1 MESQAQCGTLFF
13 FSARREIAAGNANSQ
28 DQRVAGVCP
37 PTSLTACRE
46 IVESISPALLTL
58 MLAVAAGLGFLGWLF
73 LRHLKMLLAERKEEQ
88 SLLMIQQHIDQLRT
102 QFAQVLDSNTQLIHT
117 QLGQLL
123 GSVNERLRENSEV
136 LQKTQQGLGERLDN
150 AARVVGNV
158 QRSLGGLEE
167 ANRKIYEVGKD
178 IASLQEILRS
188 PKLRGGFGEFFLGD
202 LLSQTLPPDHFT
214 MQFGFRSG
222 EKVDA
227 VIKLGGSLV
236 PVDSKFPLEN
246 FRRILEGVTE
256 EEKTKARRQFVA
268 DVKKH
273 IDAIATKYILPDEG
287 TYDFALMYIPAENVY
302 YETIIKD
309 DAFGGERSL
318 SQYALA
324 KRVIPVSP
332 NSFYAYLQAI
342 VLGLK
347 GMKIEERA
355 KEILQYLS
363 RLDGDF
369 AKFKDEFQLIGKH
382 LGHAQSSFQ
391 SAEKRLDQ
399 FGQKLLAADSGERKL
414 AGF

>member
-1 MESQAQCGTLFF
+1 MNSLNPIVLLLLFLGGVAVLGWF
-13 FSARREIAAGNANSQ
+13 LLRRLQ
-28 DQRVAGVCP
+28 
-37 PTSLTACRE
+37 T
-46 IVESISPALLTL
+46 
-58 MLAVAAGLGFLGWLF
+58 MLAE
-73 LRHLKMLLAERKEEQ
+73 KKEDP
-88 SLLMIQQHIDQLRT
+88 SMILIQQQIDQLRG
-102 QFAQVLDSNTQLIHT
+102 QFTQVLDGSTQLIHQ
-117 QLGQLL
+117 QLGQLTAH
-123 GSVNERLRENSEV
+123 VNDRLKENAEV
-136 LQKTQQGLGERLDN
+136 MQKTQQSLGERLDN

-158 QRSLGGLEE
+158 QKSLGSLEE

-178 IASLQEILRS
+178 IASLQEILRA
-188 PKLRGGFGEFFLGD
+188 PKLRGGLGEFFLED
-202 LLSQTLPPDHFT
+202 LLGQILPADHFAT
-214 MQFGFRSG
+214 QFAFRSG

-227 VIKLGGSLV
+227 VVKLGGSLV

-246 FRRILEGVTE
+246 FRRLLDAGTD
-256 EEKTKARRQFVA
+256 EEKAKAKRQFVS

-309 DAFGGERSL
+309 DFAGGEKGL
-318 SQYALA
+318 SQYAMG

-355 KEILQYLS
+355 KEVMQYLG
-363 RLDGDF
+363 RLEGDF
-369 AKFKDEFQLIGKH
+369 GRFKDEFTLVGKH

-391 SAEKRLDQ
+391 AAEKRLDQ
-399 FGQKLLAADSGERKL
+399 FGQKLLAADTEKKGLPEP
-414 AGF
+414 